1 MPKAKKKKAVAKR
14 AVAKKA
20 PVKKSAVKKVAP
32 KKKAPAKKAPA
43 KKAVVKKTA
52 VKKAPLKKATPKK
65 AAPKVAP
72 AKAAAPKAEPK
83 KKWGIEVWP
92 KDAKFGIYLNA
103 SENKVV
109 RINSPYWFPP
119 PPAWQFLTPEVNMTL
134 LAIRELA
141 GKQGLVGNPEAV
153 QWTSIPLLD

>member
-1 MPKAKKKKAVAKR
+1 MPKAKKKKAVAKK

-20 PVKKSAVKKVAP
+20 AVKKSAVKKVAP

-43 KKAVVKKTA
+43 KKAPAKKAVVKK
-52 VKKAPLKKATPKK
+52 VAPK
-65 AAPKVAP
+65 AAPAKV
-72 AKAAAPKAEPK
+72 AAPKAEPK

-103 SENKVV
+103 GESKVV

-141 GKQGLVGNPEAV
+141 GKQDLVSNPESV

>member
-1 MPKAKKKKAVAKR
+1 MPKAKKKKAVAKK

-20 PVKKSAVKKVAP
+20 AVKKSAVKRVAP
-32 KKKAPAKKAPA
+32 KKKAPAKKAAPKKAPA
-43 KKAVVKKTA
+43 KKAVVKKVA
-52 VKKAPLKKATPKK
+52 PKKALAKK
-65 AAPKVAP
+65 AAP
-72 AKAAAPKAEPK
+72 KAAAPKAEPK

-92 KDAKFGIYLNA
+92 KDGKFGIYINA
-103 SENKVV
+103 AESKVV

-141 GKQGLVGNPEAV
+141 GKQGLASNPESV

>member
-1 MPKAKKKKAVAKR
+1 MPKAKKKKAVAKK

-20 PVKKSAVKKVAP
+20 AVKKSAVKKVAP
-32 KKKAPAKKAPA
+32 KKKAPAKKA
-43 KKAVVKKTA
+43 VVKKVA
-52 VKKAPLKKATPKK
+52 PKKALAKK
-65 AAPKVAP
+65 AAP
-72 AKAAAPKAEPK
+72 KAAAPKAEPK

-92 KDAKFGIYLNA
+92 KDGKFGIYINA
-103 SENKVV
+103 AESKVV

-141 GKQGLVGNPEAV
+141 GKQGLASNPESV